1 MVDMDDN
8 YERSIDDAMQEYARK
23 RKSDDA
29 LTRTRAKLH
38 KVSELLLEVCELAA
52 DDDVHDYLACAFG
65 DWQAEV
71 QGSLDEVAMTF
82 QIVATDVYNTW
93 NDNKRGRQSWDLTST

>member
-1 MVDMDDN
+1 MNEPGDITDDLMAYVEKVKTQN
-8 YERSIDDAMQEYARK
+8 
-23 RKSDDA
+23 A
-29 LTRTRAKLH
+29 LTATRAKLI

-82 QIVATDVYNTW
+82 QIVATEMYNNW
-93 NDNKRGRQSWDLTST
+93 NDRKRGKESWD

>member
-1 MVDMDDN
+1 MNEPGDITDDLMAYVEKVKTQN
-8 YERSIDDAMQEYARK
+8 
-23 RKSDDA
+23 A
-29 LTRTRAKLH
+29 LTSARAKLI

-82 QIVATDVYNTW
+82 QIVATEMYNNW
-93 NDNKRGRQSWDLTST
+93 NDRKRGKESWD

>member
-1 MVDMDDN
+1 MVDMSDNTEPGDLTDDLMA
-8 YERSIDDAMQEYARK
+8 YIARK
-23 RKSDDA
+23 ESDMA
-29 LTRTRAKLH
+29 LTKARAKMLR
-38 KVSELLLEVCELAA
+38 VSELLLEVCELAA

-82 QIVATDVYNTW
+82 QIVATDMYNNW
-93 NDNKRGRQSWDLTST
+93 KDRKRGKESWD

>member
-1 MVDMDDN
+1 MSEDIEPGDLTEDLMAYV
-8 YERSIDDAMQEYARK
+8 ARVK
-23 RKSDDA
+23 TQNA
-29 LTRTRAKLH
+29 LTAARAKML

-82 QIVATDVYNTW
+82 QIVATDMYNNW
-93 NDNKRGRQSWDLTST
+93 NDNKRGKQSWG